1 MDGDFLTIVHSFE
14 AKSIAHAGIGI
25 TWIYDNK
32 CNKNYHSVQSFYI
45 NSENRY
51 LNVSFIWNWSNF
63 RGVEMGG
70 WGGVGGCKTDWKKN
84 NLSARQNEAF
94 LCNEWH
100 LVLSFHEIIMKL
112 PFPLCSLTHG
122 INKSIRIIQKLYL
135 SVNAITASLW

>member
-1 MDGDFLTIVHSFE
+1 MYDDLCLCFLFAGYVENFKMDGDFLTIVHSFE

-70 WGGVGGCKTDWKKN
+70 GGGGVKLIEKRIT
-84 NLSARQNEAF
+84 F
-94 LCNEWH
+94 L
-100 LVLSFHEIIMKL
+100 LVRMKR
-112 PFPLCSLTHG
+112 FCAMSD
-122 INKSIRIIQKLYL
+122 I
-135 SVNAITASLW
+135 